1 MSNSEQDP
9 MLRRAIEELR
19 ALPPANEDAIRRVV
33 TAAAA
38 ARLAP
43 ADESVAIDRGP
54 GRSVR
59 MWSALGMA
67 AAAAII
73 GFVARGAWTS
83 RSSAPIAMTAV
94 PIESATPQ
102 TVLRS
107 ASSSAAESGPILQQ
121 FVFNDGGAHRVA
133 VVGDFNKWNPQNAQ
147 MTRTPDGASWS
158 TMIPIVPVR
167 HIYGFMVDDSVF
179 VLDPRAPK
187 MRDADLGTEGSVV
200 IVGRP

>member
-9 MLRRAIEELR
+9 TLRRAIEELR

-33 TAAAA
+33 VAAAA

-43 ADESVAIDRGP
+43 ADESVAVERRS
-54 GRSVR
+54 GRSIR

-83 RSSAPIAMTAV
+83 RSSAPIAMTAT
-94 PIESATPQ
+94 PTENAAPQ
-102 TVLRS
+102 TLLRS
-107 ASSSAAESGPILQQ
+107 ASSSAAESGPVLQQ

-158 TMIPIVPVR
+158 TIIPIVPGR
-167 HIYGFMVDDSVF
+167 HIYGFMVDDSLF

>member
-33 TAAAA
+33 AAAAA

-43 ADESVAIDRGP
+43 ADEPVVMDRRS

-83 RSSAPIAMTAV
+83 RSPASIAVDAV
-94 PIESATPQ
+94 PPASVTPQ
-102 TVLRS
+102 PALRS

-121 FVFNDGGAHRVA
+121 FVFNDVGAHRVA

-158 TMIPIVPVR
+158 TIIPIVPGR